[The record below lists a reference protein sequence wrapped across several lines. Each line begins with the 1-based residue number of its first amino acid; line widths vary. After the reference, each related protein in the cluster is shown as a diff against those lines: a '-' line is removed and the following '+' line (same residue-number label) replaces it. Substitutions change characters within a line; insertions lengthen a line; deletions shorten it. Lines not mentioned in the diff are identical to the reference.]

1 MIWLRNEE
9 FGFFEEFEEKWCC
22 SWGTVAAPFLSILAN
37 LGSENN
43 ALFIESF

>member
-22 SWGTVAAPFLSILAN
+22 SWGTVAAPPLFLLT
-37 LGSENN
+37 LGSEFYGAIYRIN
-43 ALFIESF
+43 